1 MQINQSV
8 NQSVS
13 QTTLQTLETA
23 LQTCML
29 ADKHA
34 LRRKLRDVAD
44 LIKLADENARL
55 KSQRLLGEIAQKV
68 RTSQQKYAARL
79 ASLPKPEYPLEL
91 PVSARRD
98 EIAAAISKNQVV
110 IVCGETGSGKTT
122 QLPKICLELGRGVA
136 GFIGHT
142 QPRRIAARSVASRIA
157 QELNSPL
164 GEVVG
169 YKVRFNDKITEG
181 SYVKLMTDGILLA
194 ETQGDKFLNAYDT
207 IIIDEAHERSLNIDF
222 LLGYLKQLLPK
233 RPDLKVIV
241 TSATI
246 DATRFSSHFSA
257 QTSVGVIKAAPVI
270 EVSGRTYPVE
280 IRYRPLGS
288 AGFRAKESAQAEN
301 AQFDLDEETDTTL
314 DNIPAGS
321 ILGITKKAKTE
332 SRWLEE
338 DDEEE
343 AIEEAIMDAA
353 DDLLRQGDGDILVF
367 LPGEREIRDVAE
379 HLRKY
384 QGRSTKLKHI
394 EVLPLFARLSIEDQ
408 QKIFK
413 PHSARRIVL
422 ATNVAE
428 TSLTVP
434 GIKYVIDAGLAR
446 MNRYSVRAKVEQLQI
461 EKISQAAAKQ
471 RAGRCGRVSNG
482 ICVRLYSEQDFDGR
496 PEFTEPEILRS
507 SLASVIL
514 RMAALRL
521 GDIGDFPFIESPS
534 SRLIADGYLLLQEL
548 GAVDSNRQITEIGLQ
563 LAKLPLDPRV
573 GRMILAAKRENCLSE
588 ILVIASVLSM
598 QDPRERPMDK
608 REAADNAHAKFIG
621 EGSDFMS
628 YLKIWDFYD
637 SALKTKKSNKDLL
650 NICHAN
656 FLSFLRLKEWRELHG
671 QILQIVEELGFL
683 IPSPFKGEGKD
694 GGKNLA
700 HISKTSPSR
709 PISPSPQ
716 PLSHQG
722 RGVLSSSPQ
731 QRKTPYPLVGEGVHV
746 LESAKEATFEQIH
759 KSLLAGLLGNIGFK
773 DGDNDSYA
781 GARGIRFFVAPG
793 SGLKK
798 IRPKWVIAAE
808 LVDTSK
814 LYARCV
820 AKIEPDWIEP
830 LARGL
835 TESTYSDPRWDRK
848 MGMVNAWERV
858 SLYGLTII
866 PKRRVHYGPINPT
879 ESREIFIRE
888 ALALGELDTKARFY
902 VENERLI
909 AEVEE
914 LEHKARRQ
922 DVLVDEHQLF
932 AFYDSKVPA
941 DITNAASFEQW
952 REGAEKLNP
961 RLLYLTRDD
970 LMRHGADAI
979 TAVQFPET
987 LLLRQFGRSDALVAN
1002 HSKGNRDE
1010 GVAPTN
1016 VLISLK
1022 YRFEP
1027 SHILDGVTAAVP
1039 LALLNQ
1045 LDPTPTEWLV
1055 PGMLREKLTYLIKAL
1070 PKAFRRVC
1078 VPVPEFVTGF
1088 LDEISNPTSSF
1099 RRKSE
1104 SSDLTTTTLDSDFR
1118 RNDGKGDDEW
1128 QNLPL
1133 LETLAAYIQHKT
1145 TLKISKDDW
1154 VLAEMPVHHLMNFS
1168 IVDDAGR
1175 ELAMGRDWRA
1185 LQKQLGQAAQLTF
1198 RNTSPDIEKTGLK
1211 QWDFGDLPQTL
1222 SFERDSLKVTG
1233 YPALEDNIDAV
1244 SVKLFDTARE
1254 AEISHRQGV
1263 CRLMRFELQAQ
1274 IKQLEK
1280 GLPNFNQYALAFRS
1294 IISPDDLREDML
1306 TAIADRAFIG
1316 EDDLP
1321 RTNADFMKLKARAR
1335 TRLPAVSEAIARQAQ
1350 AIATEYQLLAAKQAQ
1365 MPATVNRLKRDVES
1379 QTQLLVYK
1387 NCFTQTPWEYLQN
1400 IPRYLKALRLRIEKQ
1415 PANPE
1420 RDGKNAASV
1429 GALWQKWQ
1437 DKINQLQTAG
1447 SLILPA
1453 LQDYRWL
1460 IEELRVSLF
1469 AQELKTPFP
1478 VSIKRLEKT
1487 WAEIN
1492 H

>member
-1 MQINQSV
+1 M
-8 NQSVS
+8 S
-13 QTTLQTLETA
+13 QTKPQPLIPANFDAA
-23 LQTCML
+23 LQLCML
-29 ADKHA
+29 ADRHP
-34 LRRKLRDVAD
+34 LRRKWQEVSTLQ
-44 LIKLADENARL
+44 KSADE
-55 KSQRLLGEIAQKV
+55 KSRAKAQRLMSEIAQKLH
-68 RTSQQKYAARL
+68 TSQKKFQLRL
-79 ASLPKPEYPLEL
+79 DKLPKPEYPLEL
-91 PVSARRD
+91 PVSSKKD
-98 EIAAAISKNQVV
+98 EISAAIAKHQVV

-122 QLPKICLELGRGVA
+122 QLPKICLELGRGVS
-136 GFIGHT
+136 GLIGHT

-157 QELNSPL
+157 QELHSPL

-169 YKVRFNDKITEG
+169 YKVRFNDKLSES

-222 LLGYLKQLLPK
+222 LLGYLKQLLSK

-246 DATRFSSHFSA
+246 DAERFSQHFN
-257 QTSVGVIKAAPVI
+257 GAPVI

-280 IRYRPLGS
+280 IRYRPLGA
-288 AGFRAKESAQAEN
+288 AGFRARETAEAEN
-301 AQFDLDEETDTTL
+301 AQFDLDDDT
-314 DNIPAGS
+314 IF
-321 ILGITKKAKTE
+321 GIARKAKTE
-332 SRWLEE
+332 ARWLEE

-343 AIEEAIMDAA
+343 AIEEAILDAA

-367 LPGEREIRDVAE
+367 LPGEREIRDVAD

-413 PHSARRIVL
+413 SHSTRRIVL

-446 MNRYSVRAKVEQLQI
+446 VNRYSPRAKVEQLQI

-482 ICVRLYSEQDFDGR
+482 ICVRLYSEQDFNGR

-507 SLASVIL
+507 SLAAVIL

-521 GDIGDFPFIESPS
+521 GDVTEFPFIEAPS

-548 GAVDSNRQITEIGLQ
+548 GAVDANRQITETGLQ

-573 GRMILAAKRENCLSE
+573 GRMILAAKREHCLKE
-588 ILVIASVLSM
+588 ILIIASVLSI

-608 REAADNAHAKFIG
+608 REAADNAHTKFAG

-628 YLKIWDFYD
+628 YLKLWDFFD
-637 SALKTKKSNKDLL
+637 NALKTKKSNKDLL
-650 NICHAN
+650 NQCHTN
-656 FLSFLRLKEWRELHG
+656 FLSFLRLKEWRELHA
-671 QILQIVEELGFL
+671 QLLDIVSEME
-683 IPSPFKGEGKD
+683 FKLNEKD
-694 GGKNLA
+694 A
-700 HISKTSPSR
+700 S
-709 PISPSPQ
+709 
-716 PLSHQG
+716 
-722 RGVLSSSPQ
+722 
-731 QRKTPYPLVGEGVHV
+731 
-746 LESAKEATFEQIH
+746 FEQIH
-759 KSLLAGLLGNIGFK
+759 KALLAGLLGNIGFK
-773 DGDNDSYA
+773 DGENDSYA

-793 SGLKK
+793 STLKK
-798 IRPKWVIAAE
+798 LRPKWVIAAE
-808 LVDTSK
+808 LVDTTK

-835 TESTYSDPRWDRK
+835 TESHYSDPRWDRK

-866 PKRRVHYGPINPT
+866 PKRRVHYGPINAA

-888 ALALGELDTKARFY
+888 ALANGEFDTRAPFFIA
-902 VENERLI
+902 NERLI

-922 DVLVDEHQLF
+922 DVLVDEHKLF
-932 AFYDSKVPA
+932 AFYDAKIPA
-941 DITNAASFEQW
+941 DVYNAASFESW
-952 REGAEKLNP
+952 RQDAEKLHP
-961 RLLYLTRDD
+961 KLLFLTRDD

-979 TAVQFPET
+979 TAVQFPEKFM
-987 LLLRQFGRSDALVAN
+987 LD
-1002 HSKGNRDE
+1002 
-1010 GVAPTN
+1010 GVEVP
-1016 VLISLK
+1016 LK

-1027 SHILDGVTAAVP
+1027 GHVLDGVTATIP

-1045 LDPTPTEWLV
+1045 LNPLQTEWLV

-1070 PKAFRRVC
+1070 PKNFRRVC

-1088 LDEISNPTSSF
+1088 LESMENNPLSSF
-1099 RRKSE
+1099 P
-1104 SSDLTTTTLDSDFR
+1104 R
-1118 RNDGKGDDEW
+1118 RNDVDRD
-1128 QNLPL
+1128 LPL
-1133 LETLAAYIQHKT
+1133 LETLAAYIQQKT
-1145 TLKISKDDW
+1145 TLKISKEDW
-1154 VLAEMPVHHLMNFS
+1154 QLSDIPAHHLMNFS
-1168 IVDDAGR
+1168 VVDDAGR
-1175 ELAMGRDWRA
+1175 ELAMGRDWHA
-1185 LQKQLGQAAQLTF
+1185 LKKQLGSAAQLTF

-1222 SFERDSLKVTG
+1222 SFERDGLKVTG
-1233 YPALEDNIDAV
+1233 YPALEDNIDSVA
-1244 SVKLFDTARE
+1244 VKLFDTERE
-1254 AEISHRQGV
+1254 ALLSHRLGV
-1263 CRLMRFELQAQ
+1263 CRLMRFELKEQM
-1274 IKQLEK
+1274 KQLEK
-1280 GLPNFNQYALAFRS
+1280 SLPNFNQYALALRNVM
-1294 IISPDDLREDML
+1294 SPEDLREDMV

-1321 RTNADFMKLKARAR
+1321 RNNAEFMKLKQRAR
-1335 TRLPAVSEAIARQAQ
+1335 TRLPAVSEAVARQAQ
-1350 AIATEYQLLAAKQAQ
+1350 AIASEYQLLTQKQGQ
-1365 MPATVNRLKRDVES
+1365 MGATINRLKRDLEQQVG
-1379 QTQLLVYK
+1379 LLVYK
-1387 NCFTQTPWEYLQN
+1387 GCFTQTPWEYLQN
-1400 IPRYLKALRLRIEKQ
+1400 IPRYLKALRLRIEKH
-1415 PANPE
+1415 PANPD

-1429 GALWQKWQ
+1429 GVIWQRWQ
-1437 DKINQLQTAG
+1437 EKVH
-1447 SLILPA
+1447 A
-1453 LQDYRWL
+1453 LQQAHLDVPQNLLDFRWL

-1487 WAEIN
+1487 WQDIC
-1492 H
+1492 

>member
-1 MQINQSV
+1 MNQPKANIPNLIN
-8 NQSVS
+8 
-13 QTTLQTLETA
+13 A
-23 LQTCML
+23 LASCML
-29 ADKHA
+29 ADRYA

-44 LIKLADENARL
+44 LQKIGDAQANGKA
-55 KSQRLLGEIAQKV
+55 QRLLGEVAQKM
-68 RTSQQKYAARL
+68 RASQAKYAARL
-79 ASLPKPEYPLEL
+79 TNLPKPDYPLEL
-91 PVSARRD
+91 PVSGKKD
-98 EIAAAISKNQVV
+98 EIAAAIAKHQVV
-110 IVCGETGSGKTT
+110 IICGETGSGKTT
-122 QLPKICLELGRGVA
+122 QIPKICLELGRGVS
-136 GFIGHT
+136 GLIGHT

-157 QELNSPL
+157 QELHSTL

-169 YKVRFNDKITEG
+169 YKVRFNDKLSES

-233 RPDLKVIV
+233 RPDLKIIV

-246 DATRFSSHFSA
+246 DADRFSSHFN
-257 QTSVGVIKAAPVI
+257 GAPVI
-270 EVSGRTYPVE
+270 EVSGRTFPVE
-280 IRYRPLGS
+280 IRYRPLGV
-288 AGFRAKESAQAEN
+288 AGFRAKESAEADN
-301 AQFDLDEETDTTL
+301 AQFDLDDDTELTFE
-314 DNIPAGS
+314 NIS
-321 ILGITKKAKTE
+321 NRNILGIARKAKTE
-332 SRWLEE
+332 ARWLEE

-367 LPGEREIRDVAE
+367 LPGEREIRDVAD

-384 QGRSTKLKHI
+384 QGRSAKLKHI

-413 PHSARRIVL
+413 SHSLRRIVL

-446 MNRYSVRAKVEQLQI
+446 VNRYSSRAKVEQLQI

-482 ICVRLYSEQDFDGR
+482 ICVRLYSEQDFNGR

-521 GDIGDFPFIESPS
+521 GDVAEFPFIEAPS
-534 SRLIADGYLLLQEL
+534 TRLIADGYLLLQEL
-548 GAVDSNRQITEIGLQ
+548 GAVDARRQITETGLQ

-573 GRMILAAKRENCLSE
+573 GRMILAAKREACLKE
-588 ILVIASVLSM
+588 ILIIASVLSI

-608 REAADNAHAKFIG
+608 REAADQAHAKFAG

-628 YLKIWDFYD
+628 YLKLWDWFD
-637 SALKTKKSNKDLL
+637 AALNTKKSNKDLL
-650 NICHAN
+650 NQCHSN

-671 QILQIVEELGFL
+671 QLLEIVSEMD
-683 IPSPFKGEGKD
+683 FKRNE
-694 GGKNLA
+694 
-700 HISKTSPSR
+700 
-709 PISPSPQ
+709 
-716 PLSHQG
+716 
-722 RGVLSSSPQ
+722 
-731 QRKTPYPLVGEGVHV
+731 
-746 LESAKEATFEQIH
+746 KEANYEQIH
-759 KSLLAGLLGNIGFK
+759 KALLAGLLGNIGFK
-773 DGDNDSYA
+773 DGESESYA
-781 GARGIRFFVAPG
+781 GARGIRFHIAPG
-793 SGLKK
+793 STLKK
-798 IRPKWVIAAE
+798 TRPKWVIAAE
-808 LVDTSK
+808 LVDTTK

-835 TESTYSDPRWDRK
+835 TESHYSDPRWDRK

-866 PKRRVHYGPINPT
+866 PKRRVHYGPLNPV

-888 ALALGELDTKARFY
+888 ALANGEFDTRAPFFMA
-902 VENERLI
+902 NERLI

-932 AFYDSKVPA
+932 SFYDAKIPA
-941 DITNAASFEQW
+941 DIVNAASFEKW
-952 REGAEKLNP
+952 RTEAEKHNP
-961 RLLYLTRDD
+961 KLLYLTRDD

-979 TAVQFPET
+979 TAVQFPEKI
-987 LLLRQFGRSDALVAN
+987 LLDHV
-1002 HSKGNRDE
+1002 E
-1010 GVAPTN
+1010 TP
-1016 VLISLK
+1016 LK

-1027 SHILDGVTAAVP
+1027 GHVLDGVTATIP

-1045 LDPTPTEWLV
+1045 LNPVQTEWLV

-1070 PKAFRRVC
+1070 PKTFRRVC

-1088 LDEISNPTSSF
+1088 L
-1099 RRKSE
+1099 E
-1104 SSDLTTTTLDSDFR
+1104 SVDYQFST
-1118 RNDGKGDDEW
+1118 
-1128 QNLPL
+1128 PI
-1133 LETLAAYIQHKT
+1133 LETLASYIQHKT
-1145 TLKISKDDW
+1145 TLKVSKDDW
-1154 VLAEMPVHHLMNFS
+1154 DLNDIPPHHLMNFS
-1168 IVDDAGR
+1168 VIDDAGR
-1175 ELAMGRDWRA
+1175 ELAMARDWNA
-1185 LQKQLGQAAQLTF
+1185 LKKQLGSAAQLTF

-1222 SFERDSLKVTG
+1222 SFERDGLKVVG
-1233 YPALEDNIDAV
+1233 YPALEDEIESV
-1244 SVKLFDTARE
+1244 SVKLFDTERE
-1254 AEISHRQGV
+1254 AVVNLRKGV
-1263 CRLMRFELQAQ
+1263 CRLMRFELKEQM
-1274 IKQLEK
+1274 KQLEK
-1280 GLPNFNQYALAFRS
+1280 SLPNFNQYALTLRGVM
-1294 IISPDDLREDML
+1294 SPEDLREDML
-1306 TAIADRAFIG
+1306 LTIADRAFIG

-1321 RTNADFMKLKARAR
+1321 RTNDDFMKLKARAR
-1335 TRLPAVSEAIARQAQ
+1335 TRLPAVTQAVARQVQ
-1350 AIATEYQLLAAKQAQ
+1350 AIATEYQLLVNQQAK
-1365 MPATVNRLKRDVES
+1365 MPATVNRLKRDVE
-1379 QTQLLVYK
+1379 QQIYLLVYK
-1387 NCFTQTPWEYLQN
+1387 GCFSQTPWEHLQH
-1400 IPRYLKALRLRIEKQ
+1400 IPRYLKALRLRIEKH
-1415 PANPE
+1415 PANPD

-1429 GALWQKWQ
+1429 GQIWQKWQ
-1437 DKINQLQTAG
+1437 DKVSALQQAHHD
-1447 SLILPA
+1447 IPQA
-1453 LQDYRWL
+1453 LQDFRWL

-1487 WAEIN
+1487 WAEM
-1492 H
+1492 HF

>member
-961 RLLYLTRDD
+961 RLLYLTRDN

-979 TAVQFPET
+979 F
-987 LLLRQFGRSDALVAN
+987 
-1002 HSKGNRDE
+1002 
-1010 GVAPTN
+1010 
-1016 VLISLK
+1016 
-1022 YRFEP
+1022 
-1027 SHILDGVTAAVP
+1027 
-1039 LALLNQ
+1039 
-1045 LDPTPTEWLV
+1045 
-1055 PGMLREKLTYLIKAL
+1055 
-1070 PKAFRRVC
+1070 
-1078 VPVPEFVTGF
+1078 
-1088 LDEISNPTSSF
+1088 
-1099 RRKSE
+1099 
-1104 SSDLTTTTLDSDFR
+1104 
-1118 RNDGKGDDEW
+1118 
-1128 QNLPL
+1128 
-1133 LETLAAYIQHKT
+1133 
-1145 TLKISKDDW
+1145 
-1154 VLAEMPVHHLMNFS
+1154 
-1168 IVDDAGR
+1168 
-1175 ELAMGRDWRA
+1175 
-1185 LQKQLGQAAQLTF
+1185 
-1198 RNTSPDIEKTGLK
+1198 
-1211 QWDFGDLPQTL
+1211 
-1222 SFERDSLKVTG
+1222 
-1233 YPALEDNIDAV
+1233 
-1244 SVKLFDTARE
+1244 
-1254 AEISHRQGV
+1254 
-1263 CRLMRFELQAQ
+1263 
-1274 IKQLEK
+1274 
-1280 GLPNFNQYALAFRS
+1280 
-1294 IISPDDLREDML
+1294 
-1306 TAIADRAFIG
+1306 
-1316 EDDLP
+1316 
-1321 RTNADFMKLKARAR
+1321 
-1335 TRLPAVSEAIARQAQ
+1335 
-1350 AIATEYQLLAAKQAQ
+1350 
-1365 MPATVNRLKRDVES
+1365 
-1379 QTQLLVYK
+1379 
-1387 NCFTQTPWEYLQN
+1387 
-1400 IPRYLKALRLRIEKQ
+1400 
-1415 PANPE
+1415 
-1420 RDGKNAASV
+1420 
-1429 GALWQKWQ
+1429 
-1437 DKINQLQTAG
+1437 
-1447 SLILPA
+1447 
-1453 LQDYRWL
+1453 
-1460 IEELRVSLF
+1460 
-1469 AQELKTPFP
+1469 
-1478 VSIKRLEKT
+1478 
-1487 WAEIN
+1487 
-1492 H
+1492 

>member
-1 MQINQSV
+1 MLKCLAMNLNQPE
-8 NQSVS
+8 
-13 QTTLQTLETA
+13 TLKSKVLTSASLEFA
-23 LQTCML
+23 LQSCML
-29 ADKHA
+29 TDRFV
-34 LRRKLRDVAD
+34 LRRKLKDALENQKLKD
-44 LIKLADENARL
+44 DNSAIKA
-55 KSQRLLGEIAQKV
+55 QRLLNEITQKI
-68 RTSQQKYAARL
+68 RLSQQKFASRL
-79 ASLPKPEYPLEL
+79 AGLPKPEYPPEL
-91 PVSARRD
+91 PVSGKKD
-98 EIAAAISKNQVV
+98 EISQAISNHQVV
-110 IVCGETGSGKTT
+110 IICGETGSGKTT
-122 QLPKICLELGRGVA
+122 QIPKICLELGRGVS
-136 GFIGHT
+136 GLIGHT
-142 QPRRIAARSVASRIA
+142 QPRRIAARSVATRIA
-157 QELNSPL
+157 QELKSPL

-169 YKVRFNDKITEG
+169 YKVRFNDKLTE
-181 SYVKLMTDGILLA
+181 STYIKLMTDGILLA

-222 LLGYLKQLLPK
+222 LLGYLKQLLSK
-233 RPDLKVIV
+233 RPDLKIIV

-246 DATRFSSHFSA
+246 DAERFSNHFL
-257 QTSVGVIKAAPVI
+257 GAPII

-280 IRYRPLGS
+280 IRYRPLGK
-288 AGFRAKESAQAEN
+288 AGFRAQTTAEANN
-301 AQFDLDEETDTTL
+301 AQFDLEDDT
-314 DNIPAGS
+314 IF
-321 ILGITKKAKTE
+321 GIARKAKPE
-332 SRWLEE
+332 ARWLEE

-343 AIEEAIMDAA
+343 AIEEAILDAA

-367 LPGEREIRDVAE
+367 LPGEREIRDTAE

-413 PHSARRIVL
+413 SHSTRRIVL

-446 MNRYSVRAKVEQLQI
+446 MNRYSTRAKVEQLQI

-521 GDIGDFPFIESPS
+521 GDINDFPFIEAPS
-534 SRLIADGYLLLQEL
+534 SRLITDGYQLLQEL
-548 GAVDSNRQITEIGLQ
+548 GAVDSRRQITEIGLQ

-573 GRMILAAKRENCLSE
+573 GRMILAAKRESCLTE
-588 ILVIASVLSM
+588 ILIIASVLSI

-608 REAADNAHAKFIG
+608 REAADNAHAKFAG

-628 YLKIWDFYD
+628 YLKLWDFFD
-637 SALKTKKSNKDLL
+637 NALKTKKSNKDLL
-650 NICHAN
+650 NQCHSN

-671 QILQIVEELGFL
+671 QIKQITDEMD
-683 IPSPFKGEGKD
+683 FKAND
-694 GGKNLA
+694 
-700 HISKTSPSR
+700 
-709 PISPSPQ
+709 
-716 PLSHQG
+716 
-722 RGVLSSSPQ
+722 
-731 QRKTPYPLVGEGVHV
+731 
-746 LESAKEATFEQIH
+746 KEANFDQIH
-759 KSLLAGLLGNIGFK
+759 KALLAGLLGNIGFK

-793 SGLKK
+793 SALKK
-798 IRPKWVIAAE
+798 TRPKWVIAAE
-808 LVDTSK
+808 LVDTTK

-835 TESTYSDPRWDRK
+835 TESQYSDPRWDRK

-866 PKRRVHYGPINPT
+866 PKRRVHYGPIDPKQ
-879 ESREIFIRE
+879 SREIFIRE
-888 ALALGELDTKARFY
+888 ALANGDFDTRAPFFTA
-902 VENERLI
+902 NERLI

-932 AFYDSKVPA
+932 AFYDSKIPA
-941 DITNAASFEQW
+941 DIFQAATFEKW
-952 REGAEKLNP
+952 REGAEKINP
-961 RLLYLTRDD
+961 KLLYLTRDD

-979 TAVQFPET
+979 TAVQFPEKM
-987 LLLRQFGRSDALVAN
+987 LLD
-1002 HSKGNRDE
+1002 
-1010 GVAPTN
+1010 GVEIP
-1016 VLISLK
+1016 LK

-1027 SHILDGVTAAVP
+1027 GHILDGVTATVP

-1045 LDPTPTEWLV
+1045 LNYAQTEWLV

-1070 PKAFRRVC
+1070 PKSYRRVC
-1078 VPVPEFVTGF
+1078 VPVPEFVTIF
-1088 LDEISNPTSSF
+1088 LEQAHVGEGLI
-1099 RRKSE
+1099 KSV
-1104 SSDLTTTTLDSDFR
+1104 
-1118 RNDGKGDDEW
+1118 
-1128 QNLPL
+1128 
-1133 LETLAAYIQHKT
+1133 LAGHIQRVT
-1145 TLKISKDDW
+1145 TLKISVEDW
-1154 VLAEMPVHHLMNFS
+1154 TEETPAHLLMNFS

-1175 ELAMGRDWRA
+1175 ELAMGRDWNA
-1185 LQKQLGQAAQLTF
+1185 LKKQLGSAAQLTF

-1211 QWDFGDLPQTL
+1211 QWDFGDLPTTL
-1222 SFERDSLKVTG
+1222 SFERDGRKITG
-1233 YPALEDNIDAV
+1233 YPALEDDKDSI
-1244 SVKLFDTARE
+1244 SVKLFDTETDAT
-1254 AEISHRQGV
+1254 INHRKGV
-1263 CRLMRFELQAQ
+1263 CRLMRFELKEQ

-1280 GLPNFNQYALAFRS
+1280 SLPNFNQYALILRN
-1294 IISPDDLREDML
+1294 IMSPEDLREDL
-1306 TAIADRAFIG
+1306 IVTISDRAFIG

-1335 TRLPAVSEAIARQAQ
+1335 TRLPAVSQAVARQAQ
-1350 AIATEYQLLAAKQAQ
+1350 SIATEYQLLTAQQAK
-1365 MPATVNRLKRDVES
+1365 MPATVNRLKRDLEQQIS
-1379 QTQLLVYK
+1379 LLVYK
-1387 NCFTQTPWEYLQN
+1387 NCFSQTPWEQLQHV
-1400 IPRYLKALRLRIEKQ
+1400 PRYLKALRLRIEKQ
-1415 PANPE
+1415 PANPD
-1420 RDGKNAASV
+1420 RDGKSAASV
-1429 GALWQKWQ
+1429 GLLWQKWQ
-1437 DKINQLQTAG
+1437 DKMSALYQAHVDIPQ
-1447 SLILPA
+1447 P

-1478 VSIKRLEKT
+1478 ISIKRLEKIWT
-1487 WAEIN
+1487 DMGY
-1492 H
+1492 